1 VGDGVLSSTKRVV
14 IGILLFCMVIG
25 VGISYAVLS
34 NYHHLFDL
42 IKVVQLIDNEY
53 IGKHESDTMINGAI
67 QGIVK
72 SLDDPYSEFQLPVEY
87 NDFKSRI
94 KGSYG
99 GVGLYISEKDEKVI
113 VAKAI
118 EKSPAFKAGIKAGDI
133 IAKVNDNNAL
143 GLTSEEVKNKM
154 RGEIGTKVKITVYRK
169 GKGYLDFNLMRE
181 NIVIPNAHG
190 EIIKGTSIAY
200 LALNQFTTE
209 LPDEVFDILDK
220 LGKQNY
226 QGLIIDLRDNPGGD
240 LNSVVTIAQYFVP
253 KGPIVHIDYKHGQD
267 KVWSSDG
274 SVYLKVPIVVLVNQ
288 DSASASEILAGAIKD
303 SSSGTLVGTTT
314 YGKGVVQQ
322 LYPFPDGAALKL
334 TVAKYLTPKKHDIN
348 KKGVK
353 PDVVIDQPFE
363 SKKDLQLE
371 KAIQVMKEKLGEGK
385 TK

>member
-253 KGPIVHIDYKHGQD
+253 KGPIVHIDYKHGKD
-267 KVWSSDG
+267 RVWASDG

-303 SSSGTLVGTTT
+303 SGSGTLVGTTT

-334 TVAKYLTPKKHDIN
+334 TIARYLTPKKHDIN

-353 PDVVIDQPFE
+353 PDIVIDQPFE